1 MSRAHKPARPQ
12 LRHPDPHQTVT
23 DRIIADLETGVR
35 PWTRPWDNGATGA
48 RPRRHDGQ
56 PYHGV
61 NVLTLWAEAAL
72 RGYTRSVWMTFRQ
85 ALALGG
91 CVRKGEKGVPVVYAN
106 RLVSAGPDTDA
117 DPHPGPDSAP
127 RSRGFSILK
136 SYTVF
141 NLDQIDGLADRYPAT
156 VSAIPDP
163 ALRVARA
170 DAFFAATGAVVAHGG
185 GQAFYAPGADRIQMP
200 AFESFRNVEG
210 YYATLGHEMTH
221 WTGHPSRLDRNF
233 GAGRFG
239 DEGYAREELV
249 AELGAAFL
257 CADLGLTL
265 EPRPDHAAY
274 LACWLKVLRADKR
287 FIFTAAAHAER
298 AVAWLHDRQPPAV

>member
-1 MSRAHKPARPQ
+1 MPRAHEPARPQ
-12 LRHPDPHQTVT
+12 HQHLHQDPHQQVT

-35 PWTRPWDNGATGA
+35 PWTRPWADGGMGV
-48 RPRRHDGQ
+48 RPLRHDGQ

-72 RGYTRSVWMTFRQ
+72 RHYSVPVWMTFRQ

-91 CVRKGEKGVPVVYAN
+91 AVRKGEKGVRVVYAN
-106 RLVSAGPDTDA
+106 RLVRTDS
-117 DPHPGPDSAP
+117 DAP
-127 RSRGFSILK
+127 EGAPERHIGFLK

-141 NLDQIDGLADRYPAT
+141 NLRQIEGLEDRYPTAPT
-156 VSAIPDP
+156 SSLDP
-163 ALRVARA
+163 ALKVVAIE
-170 DAFFAATGAVVAHGG
+170 AFFAATGAVIGHGG
-185 GQAFYAPGADRIQMP
+185 VQAYYAPGPDRIQMP
-200 AFESFRNVEG
+200 PFETFVDAEG

-221 WTGHPSRLDRNF
+221 WTRHPTRLDRDF
-233 GAGRFG
+233 GRQRFG
-239 DEGYAREELV
+239 DEAYAREELV

-274 LACWLKVLRADKR
+274 LAFWLQVLRADKR
-287 FIFTAAAHAER
+287 FILSAAAHAER
-298 AVAWLHDRQPPAV
+298 AVAFLQGLQSEPPD

>member
-1 MSRAHKPARPQ
+1 MPRAHEPARPQ
-12 LRHPDPHQTVT
+12 PRHPDTHQTVT

-35 PWTRPWDNGATGA
+35 PWTRPWDNGATGV
-48 RPRRHDGQ
+48 RPLRHDGQ

-61 NVLTLWAEAAL
+61 NALTLWAEAAL
-72 RGYTRSVWMTFRQ
+72 RGYTRPVWMTFRQ

-91 CVRKGEKGVPVVYAN
+91 NVRKGEKGVHVVYAN
-106 RLVSAGPDTDA
+106 RLVNADPDTNA
-117 DPHPGPDSAP
+117 DQNPDTENAL
-127 RSRGFSILK
+127 RARGFSVLK

-141 NLDQIDGLADRYPAT
+141 NLDQIDGLANRYPAPSS
-156 VSAIPDP
+156 VILDP
-163 ALRVARA
+163 ALRIARA
-170 DAFFAATGAVVAHGG
+170 DAFFSATGAVVAHGG
-185 GQAFYAPGADRIQMP
+185 GQAFYAPGPDRIQMP
-200 AFESFRNVEG
+200 AFESFLDVEG

-221 WTGHPSRLDRNF
+221 WTGHWSRLDRTF

-239 DEGYAREELV
+239 DDGYAREELV

-274 LACWLKVLRADKR
+274 LASWLQVLRADKR

-298 AVAWLHDRQPPAV
+298 AVAWLHDSQPQAV